1 MTAPQAM
8 VSADRDALLEVR
20 GVSKRFGGTF
30 ALDGVDLS
38 VGAGEI
44 HAFLGANGAGK
55 STLIRILANV
65 HPADAGEILWHGAA
79 LEGADL
85 ARRIAVVH
93 QDLGLIG
100 FMSVGENMA
109 MGYGYPRRPNGLIDW
124 KAVDAKARAVLADLD
139 APLPLDVA
147 VSTLTPAERSIVAI
161 ARAVCRDVELLV
173 LDEPTASLPEAD
185 VGRLFT
191 TLRRLKSRNVAVIYV
206 THRLDEVF
214 RIADAATVIRDGRT
228 IARHATLA
236 GLTPDRLVSEIVGHL
251 PRRSDKR
258 ANAAR
263 RPVLT
268 ATGLR
273 SRSLGP
279 VTLSLGQG
287 EILGLA
293 GLRAQGHEGVGR
305 MIAGVLARDA
315 GTVALDG
322 QALAETSTAH
332 AINAGIGF
340 ATGRRAEEA
349 VAPAMSVKENL
360 FLNPLNF
367 GARRFR
373 PRSLK
378 TEKREAGQ
386 ILARFAVK
394 PSDPGR
400 DIGTLSGGNQQKV
413 VLARWAGQKYRVIV
427 LEDPTIGVDI
437 GAKAEI
443 YRMMMADCDSG
454 TSYIVVSSD
463 IEELVS
469 VCDRVLAFSRG
480 TIVAELDG
488 ERLTTEALTHAV
500 SGAIETPRE
509 LAS

>member
-1 MTAPQAM
+1 MSAPQAI
-8 VSADRDALLEVR
+8 VPLARQAVLEVR
-20 GVSKRFGGTF
+20 GVSKRFGGTL
-30 ALDGVDLS
+30 ALDGVDLA
-38 VGAGEI
+38 VKAGEI

-65 HPADAGEILWHGAA
+65 HAADGGDILWHGGPVS
-79 LEGADL
+79 GAEL

-109 MGYGYPRRPNGLIDW
+109 MGYGYPRRGNGLIDW

-139 APLPLDVA
+139 APLPLDAA
-147 VSTLTPAERSIVAI
+147 VSSLSPAERSIVAI
-161 ARAVCRDVELLV
+161 ARAVSRDVELLI

-185 VGRLFT
+185 VGRLFA
-191 TLRRLKSRNVAVIYV
+191 TLKRLKARNVAVIYV

-228 IARHATLA
+228 VARHDSLDGVTA
-236 GLTPDRLVSEIVGHL
+236 DRLVSEIVGHL
-251 PRRSDKR
+251 PHRAGRRASAD
-258 ANAAR
+258 R
-263 RPVLT
+263 RPVLSVE
-268 ATGLR
+268 GLR
-273 SRSLGP
+273 SGGAGPVSFSLGE
-279 VTLSLGQG
+279 G

-293 GLRAQGHEGVGR
+293 GLRGQGQDIVGR
-305 MIAGVLARDA
+305 MIAGVIRPLGGAI
-315 GTVALDG
+315 ALDG
-322 QALAETSTAH
+322 RAIAPASTAE
-332 AINAGIGF
+332 AIGAGIGF

-367 GARRFR
+367 GAARFRLRNLREERQQAAAILRRF
-373 PRSLK
+373 S
-378 TEKREAGQ
+378 
-386 ILARFAVK
+386 VK
-394 PSDPGR
+394 PGDPGR

-443 YRMMMADCDSG
+443 YRMMMADCDAG
-454 TSYIVVSSD
+454 TSYVVVSSD
-463 IEELVS
+463 IEELAN

-480 TIVAELDG
+480 VIVAELAG

-500 SGAIETPRE
+500 SGVLDPRRE

>member
-1 MTAPQAM
+1 MIA
-8 VSADRDALLEVR
+8 SRDPLLAVHS
-20 GVSKRFGGTF
+20 VSKRFGGTL
-30 ALDGVDLS
+30 ALDGVDLA
-38 VGAGEI
+38 VKAGEI

-65 HPADAGEILWHGAA
+65 HAADAGDILWHGSPLA
-79 LEGADL
+79 GADL
-85 ARRIAVVH
+85 AKRLAIVH
-93 QDLGLIG
+93 QDLGLIN

-109 MGYGYPRRPNGLIDW
+109 MGYGYPRRGTGLIDW
-124 KAVDAKARAVLADLD
+124 KAVEAKARNVLADLD

-147 VSTLTPAERSIVAI
+147 ISSLSPAERSIVAI
-161 ARAVCRDVELLV
+161 ARAVSRDVELLI

-185 VGRLFT
+185 VGRLFA
-191 TLRRLKSRNVAVIYV
+191 TLCRLKARNVAIIYV

-228 IARHATLA
+228 VARHESLDGTTA
-236 GLTPDRLVSEIVGHL
+236 DQLVSEIVGHL
-251 PRRSDKR
+251 PRRTGKR
-258 ANAAR
+258 PSSSR
-263 RPVLT
+263 RPVLDVS
-268 ATGLR
+268 GLR
-273 SRSLGP
+273 ARAVGP
-279 VTLSLGQG
+279 VGFSLGQG

-293 GLRAQGHEGVGR
+293 GLRGQGQEAIGR
-305 MIAGVLARDA
+305 MIAGVEQPT
-315 GTVALDG
+315 GGSMTLDG
-322 QALAETSTAH
+322 HAVAPASTGE
-332 AINAGIGF
+332 AIRAGIGF

-367 GARRFR
+367 GAKRLRLR
-373 PRSLK
+373 NLK
-378 TEKREAGQ
+378 TEKREAAK
-386 ILARFAVK
+386 ILSRFAVK

-443 YRMMMADCDSG
+443 YRMMIADCDAG

-463 IEELVS
+463 IEELVN
-469 VCDRVLAFSRG
+469 VCDRVLAFSTG
-480 TIVAELDG
+480 TIVAELAG

-500 SGAIETPRE
+500 SGAAQARRE